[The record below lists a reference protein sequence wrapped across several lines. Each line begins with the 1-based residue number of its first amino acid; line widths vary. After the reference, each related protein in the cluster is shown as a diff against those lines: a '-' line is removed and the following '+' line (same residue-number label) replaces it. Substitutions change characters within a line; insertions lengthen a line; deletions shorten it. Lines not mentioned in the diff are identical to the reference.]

1 MVTPQTICVKNAYTI
16 LIILYTINNALW
28 LLFIFMHSA
37 HTKTKWEFPNQ
48 ND

>member
-28 LLFIFMHSA
+28 LFIFMHSA
-37 HTKTKWEFPNQ
+37 HTNTKWEFPNQ